1 MARLKITIEGD
12 MSPDEMKL
20 YLASIWGD
28 LPRDKAEMVYTQTP
42 EENAA
47 VLETMAAL
55 PPEPPAPTAKVEG
68 VLSEAKVLELASAGK
83 LSAIVQAI
91 QEAGVTDTEAIV
103 AEVVR
108 IKSAIPGLAKVSADT
123 LADRIPRVLEMMK

>member
-12 MSPDEMKL
+12 MSPDELKL
-20 YLASIWGD
+20 YLASIWAD

-55 PPEPPAPTAKVEG
+55 PPEPAPASKAAG
-68 VLSEAKVLELASAGK
+68 VLSEAKVVELASAGK

-91 QEAGVTDTEAIV
+91 QELGVTDPDAIT

-108 IKSAIPGLAKVSADT
+108 IKSAIPGLAKLSAEA
-123 LADRIPRVLEMMK
+123 LADRIPRVLEMMR